1 MTHITISARQEHQGI
16 RIVTAVAPERIS
28 PDTPGK
34 EVGDIRFNPAE
45 QRAVVSLGQKEKINL
60 ETFRRAGGALAKWI
74 TRNKVSEAAIETA
87 SFRSS
92 PALAPGASVGS
103 AQDGLTPDQ
112 IAFALAEGLLLGSFR
127 FDEHKSKKDELNPAT
142 VYFLDESLQ
151 STLDQ
156 AAILCEATNLARA
169 WAHEPANVIN
179 PVSLAARVEELAT
192 EVGLKCTILDDK
204 QLAEMGAG
212 AIVAVGQGSATPSRL
227 IVLEYQPPALSGDE
241 TGNEAPPVAL
251 VGKAITFDTGGYSIK
266 STDGM
271 VGMKHDKCGALA
283 VLGAIVAAARLKIN
297 TPVVAVLAAAENMIS
312 EVSYRPNDILK
323 TLSGKTVEI
332 ISTDAEGRLVL
343 CDALAYAQQQ
353 FKPRAMIDLATLTGG
368 VVVALGSTRAGLLS
382 NNDELSSALFST
394 GEQVHERLW
403 RLPLDDDYFEL
414 LKSEDADFKN
424 SSGVRKA
431 HPIVGGIFLKQFV
444 NDETPWAHL
453 DIAGVSDWDKD
464 MPYCPKG
471 ASGFGVRLLV
481 EYLRRLE
488 VK

>member
-1 MTHITISARQEHQGI
+1 MTHITLNTKTEHQGI
-16 RIVTAVAPERIS
+16 HIILAVAPKDIS

-34 EVGDIRFNPAE
+34 DVGEIRFNATD
-45 QRAVVSLGQKEKINL
+45 QKAVVSLGQKEKINL

-74 TRNKVSEAAIETA
+74 TKNKVTEAAVETA
-87 SFRSS
+87 PFVDYG
-92 PALAPGASVGS
+92 LAS
-103 AQDGLTPDQ
+103 DQ
-112 IAFALAEGLLLGSFR
+112 IAFALTEGLLLGSFR
-127 FDEHKSKKDELNPAT
+127 FDKHKSKKDEPVSAIA
-142 VYFLDESLQ
+142 YFLDESLKQ
-151 STLDQ
+151 TIEQ
-156 AAILCEATNLARA
+156 ATIICEATNLARA

-179 PVSLAARVEELAT
+179 PVSLAARVQELAS

-204 QLAEMGAG
+204 QLAEMGAE
-212 AIVAVGQGSATPSRL
+212 AIVAVGQGSATPARL
-227 IVLEYQPPALSGDE
+227 IVLEYQPAAGRE
-241 TGNEAPPVAL
+241 AEAPPVAL

-266 STDGM
+266 TTDGM
-271 VGMKHDKCGALA
+271 VGMKHDKCGAMA
-283 VLGAIVAAARLKIN
+283 VLGVIVAAARLKIS

-312 EVSYRPNDILK
+312 EVAYRPNDILK

-343 CDALAYAQQQ
+343 CDALAYAQRQ
-353 FKPRAMIDLATLTGG
+353 FKPSALINLATLTGG
-368 VVVALGSTRAGLLS
+368 VVVALGSTRAGLFS
-382 NNDELSSALFST
+382 NNDELSRALFDI

-424 SSGVRKA
+424 SAGVRKA

-444 NDETPWAHL
+444 KDETPWAHL
-453 DIAGVSDWDKD
+453 DIAGVSDWDRE

-481 EYLRRLE
+481 EYLRGLQ
-488 VK
+488 

>member
-1 MTHITISARQEHQGI
+1 MTHITISTKKEYQGI
-16 RIVTAVAPERIS
+16 RIVTAVAPKNIS

-34 EVGDIRFNPAE
+34 EVGEIRFNSTE
-45 QRAVVSLGQKEKINL
+45 QKALVSLGQKEKINL

-74 TRNKVSEAAIETA
+74 TKNKVTEAGIEAA
-87 SFRSS
+87 SF
-92 PALAPGASVGS
+92 A
-103 AQDGLTPDQ
+103 DYGLPPDQ
-112 IAFALAEGLLLGSFR
+112 IAFALTEGLLLGSFR
-127 FDEHKSKKDELNPAT
+127 FDKHKSKKDEPVSAIA
-142 VYFLDESLQ
+142 YFLDESLKQ
-151 STLDQ
+151 TIEQ
-156 AAILCEATNLARA
+156 AAIICEATNLARA

-179 PVSLAARVEELAT
+179 PVSLAERVQELAG

-204 QLAEMGAG
+204 QLIEMGAG
-212 AIVAVGQGSATPSRL
+212 AIVAVGQGSANPSRL
-227 IVLEYQPPALSGDE
+227 IVLEYQPPALSRDE
-241 TGNEAPPVAL
+241 AGIEASPIAL

-266 STDGM
+266 TTDGM
-271 VGMKHDKCGALA
+271 VGMKHDKCGAMA
-283 VLGAIVAAARLKIN
+283 VLGAIIAAARLKIN

-312 EVSYRPNDILK
+312 EVAYRPNDILK

-343 CDALAYAQQQ
+343 CDALTYAQQR
-353 FKPRAMIDLATLTGG
+353 FKPRAMINLATLTGG
-368 VVVALGSTRAGLLS
+368 VVVALGSTRAGLFS
-382 NNDELSSALFST
+382 NSEELSQALFNV

-403 RLPLDDDYFEL
+403 RLPLDEDYFEL

-424 SSGVRKA
+424 SAGVRKA

-453 DIAGVSDWDKD
+453 DIAGVSDWDRE

-488 VK
+488 QEQIH

>member
-1 MTHITISARQEHQGI
+1 MTHISISTRQEHQGI
-16 RIVTAVAPERIS
+16 RIVTAVAPQDIS

-34 EVGDIRFNPAE
+34 EVGEIRFNPAE
-45 QRAVVSLGQKEKINL
+45 QKAIVSLGPREKINL
-60 ETFRRAGGALAKWI
+60 ETYRRAGGALAKWI
-74 TRNKVSEAAIETA
+74 TKNKVSEAALEIA
-87 SFRSS
+87 SLSDNG
-92 PALAPGASVGS
+92 LAR
-103 AQDGLTPDQ
+103 DQ

-127 FDEHKSKKDELNPAT
+127 FDRHKSKREEPSPAT
-142 VYFLDESLQ
+142 LYFLDESLQ
-151 STLDQ
+151 PTLEQ
-156 AAILCEATNLARA
+156 AVIICEATNLARA

-179 PVSLAARVEELAT
+179 PVSLAARVQELAA

-204 QLAEMGAG
+204 QLAELGAG

-227 IVLEYQPPALSGDE
+227 IVLEYQPPTKS
-241 TGNEAPPVAL
+241 EAPPVAL

-271 VGMKHDKCGALA
+271 VGMKHDKCGAMA
-283 VLGAIVAAARLKIN
+283 VLGAIVAASRLKLD
-297 TPVVAVLAAAENMIS
+297 TPVVAILAAAENMIS

-353 FKPRAMIDLATLTGG
+353 FKPRAMLDLATLTGG
-368 VVVALGSTRAGLLS
+368 VVVALGSTRAGILS
-382 NNDELSSALFST
+382 NNDELSAALFNV

-453 DIAGVSDWDKD
+453 DIAGVSDWDKE

-481 EYLRRLE
+481 EYLRRG
-488 VK
+488 

>member
-1 MTHITISARQEHQGI
+1 MTHITISTKQEHQGI
-16 RIVTAVAPERIS
+16 HIVTALAPDNIS

-34 EVGDIRFNPAE
+34 EVGEIRFNPSE
-45 QRAVVSLGQKEKINL
+45 QKAVVSLGQKDKVNL

-74 TRNKVSEAAIETA
+74 TKNKVREAAVETG
-87 SFRSS
+87 SF
-92 PALAPGASVGS
+92 ADHGLA
-103 AQDGLTPDQ
+103 PDQ

-127 FDEHKSKKDELNPAT
+127 FDKHKSKKDEPIPAA
-142 VYFLDESLQ
+142 VYFLEESLQ
-151 STLDQ
+151 PTLEQ
-156 AAILCEATNLARA
+156 ATIICEATNLARA
-169 WAHEPANVIN
+169 WAHEPANIIN
-179 PVSLAARVEELAT
+179 PVSLAARVQELAAET
-192 EVGLKCTILDDK
+192 GLKCTILDDK

-227 IVLEYQPPALSGDE
+227 IVLEYQPVALSGA
-241 TGNEAPPVAL
+241 NEGSAVEATRPVAL

-312 EVSYRPNDILK
+312 EVSYRPNDILM

-368 VVVALGSTRAGLLS
+368 VVVALGSTRAGILS
-382 NNDELSSALFST
+382 NSDELSTALFNV
-394 GEQVHERLW
+394 GEGVYERLW

-444 NDETPWAHL
+444 SDNTPWAHL
-453 DIAGVSDWDKD
+453 DIAGVSDWDKE
-464 MPYCPKG
+464 MPYCPRG

-481 EYLRRLE
+481 EYLRRLQE
-488 VK
+488 E

>member
-1 MTHITISARQEHQGI
+1 MTHITISTRQEYQGI
-16 RIVTAVAPERIS
+16 RIVTAVAPQNIS
-28 PDTPGK
+28 PDSPGK

-45 QRAVVSLGQKEKINL
+45 RKAVVSLGQKEKINL

-74 TRNKVSEAAIETA
+74 TKNKVSEAAVETA
-87 SFRSS
+87 SFSDYE
-92 PALAPGASVGS
+92 LA
-103 AQDGLTPDQ
+103 PDQ

-127 FDEHKSKKDELNPAT
+127 FDKHKSKKDEPVAAT
-142 VYFLDESLQ
+142 VYFLDESLE
-151 STLDQ
+151 STLEQ
-156 AAILCEATNLARA
+156 AAIICEATNLARA

-179 PVSLAARVEELAT
+179 PVSLAARVQELAAK
-192 EVGLKCTILDDK
+192 VGLKCTILDDR
-204 QLAEMGAG
+204 QLAEIGAG

-227 IVLEYQPPALSGDE
+227 IVLEYQPPSA
-241 TGNEAPPVAL
+241 NEARPVAL

-266 STDGM
+266 TTDGM

-283 VLGAIVAAARLKIN
+283 VLGAIVAAARLKLN

-382 NNDELSSALFST
+382 NNDELSTALFST
-394 GEQVHERLW
+394 GERVYERLW
-403 RLPLDDDYFEL
+403 RLPLDEEYFEL

-444 NDETPWAHL
+444 IDETPWAHL
-453 DIAGVSDWDKD
+453 DIAGVSDWDRE

-481 EYLRRLE
+481 EYLRRGQE
-488 VK
+488 QG